1 MVSEAGFRCKIFK
14 HILSPFSN
22 SNVACSLFSILVAQS
37 ECSGNNDT
45 FRYDTVEVKNDL
57 YT

>member
-1 MVSEAGFRCKIFK
+1 MVAVAGVPVQEFK

-45 FRYDTVEVKNDL
+45 FRYDTVEVKNGL